1 MYLELES
8 LCFKKINGSTTKQ
21 QQEFYGERWTKKKN
35 AKESANKYK
44 HYFRQKS
51 FQFARSSF
59 IIFNSNLEK
68 KEIVDQQSDCM
79 PGHFDNCLGELR
91 AKQSAALAL
100 RIVGKSTDN
109 FDISRE
115 VLFQRGFCSLCN

>member
-1 MYLELES
+1 MARDERRRRTQKNLL
-8 LCFKKINGSTTKQ
+8 INTNTISG
-21 QQEFYGERWTKKKN
+21 KN
-35 AKESANKYK
+35 RFNS
-44 HYFRQKS
+44 
-51 FQFARSSF
+51 RSSF

-100 RIVGKSTDN
+100 RTVGKSTVN
-109 FDISRE
+109 EHQHLQGSPI
-115 VLFQRGFCSLCN
+115 

>member
-1 MYLELES
+1 MAVLRNNNRNFMARDERRRRTQKNL
-8 LCFKKINGSTTKQ
+8 LINTNTISG
-21 QQEFYGERWTKKKN
+21 KN
-35 AKESANKYK
+35 RFNSRV
-44 HYFRQKS
+44 HQ
-51 FQFARSSF
+51 F

-100 RIVGKSTDN
+100 RTVGKSTVN
-109 FDISRE
+109 EHQHLQGSPI
-115 VLFQRGFCSLCN
+115 

>member
-1 MYLELES
+1 MAVLYETTTGILWREMKRRRRTQKNL
-8 LCFKKINGSTTKQ
+8 LINTNTISG
-21 QQEFYGERWTKKKN
+21 KN
-35 AKESANKYK
+35 RFNS
-44 HYFRQKS
+44 
-51 FQFARSSF
+51 RSSF

-100 RIVGKSTDN
+100 RTVGKSTGN
-109 FDISRE
+109 FDISREE
-115 VLFQRGFCSLCN
+115 VLFQRGFCSLCNQENCLKTS